1 MPIASLIGPS
11 FHFSQKLLGKTT
23 EAERTFAE
31 AIRLHDSSGA
41 HINLGNILKERCDL
55 DGALGHYLQ
64 ALKREPLSH
73 ESMSNIG
80 NVLKDL
86 GRSVEAEDYYCR
98 AISVSPRCV
107 QWAFQRFSDPVPG
120 TSSYLYKLVHTH
132 PRVKILH
139 AAMQM
144 RTQTLEHF
152 TRIRTEMTTRL
163 LHMAVLLS
171 CSRRTPLL

>member
-1 MPIASLIGPS
+1 MMPIASLIGPP

-41 HINLGNILKERCDL
+41 HINLGNILKERYDL
-55 DGALGHYLQ
+55 DGALDHYLQ

-86 GRSVEAEDYYCR
+86 GRSVEAEEYYCR
-98 AISVSPRCV
+98 AISVSPWYV
-107 QWAFQRFSDPVPG
+107 QLVNQVPSDTVRW
-120 TSSYLYKLVHTH
+120 TH
-132 PRVKILH
+132 PQ
-139 AAMQM
+139 AATQM
-144 RTQTLEHF
+144 RTQTLGHF
-152 TRIRTEMTTRL
+152 TRIRIEMTKRL
-163 LHMAVLLS
+163 LPMAMPFS
-171 CSRRTPLL
+171 CNRRTSLR